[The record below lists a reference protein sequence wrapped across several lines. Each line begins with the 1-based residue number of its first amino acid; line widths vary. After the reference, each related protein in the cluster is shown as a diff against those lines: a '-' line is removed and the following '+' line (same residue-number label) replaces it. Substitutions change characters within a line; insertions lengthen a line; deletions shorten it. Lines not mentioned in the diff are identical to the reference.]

1 MKIKLATITLLC
13 TSNFLFA
20 QENIVKQIG
29 IQQDRQQRD
38 DTRNRDTFPL
48 KPKNKVVIESIK
60 DIKKIETN
68 SKCFTVKETILKSDE
83 KLIPSFNLYGK
94 FNNKCI
100 DINDIQMLLTEINK
114 FYQNNNLIT
123 TRAYVP
129 NPDIKIEPI
138 KVT

>member
-1 MKIKLATITLLC
+1 MSGAFMKIKLATITLLC

-60 DIKKIETN
+60 DIKK
-68 SKCFTVKETILKSDE
+68 
-83 KLIPSFNLYGK
+83 
-94 FNNKCI
+94 
-100 DINDIQMLLTEINK
+100 
-114 FYQNNNLIT
+114 
-123 TRAYVP
+123 
-129 NPDIKIEPI
+129 
-138 KVT
+138 